1 MGACASCL
9 ILCLFILAAGGCT
22 IFAQQTQSVANTGS
36 ATSDQFLSSYEGQNV
51 SSVQIAGRTD
61 NVTSK
66 YTDQLVQKSGQPFSK
81 DKVNQS
87 AAALKTAGNFQQVQV
102 EVAAESNGVRVV
114 FVLEP
119 AIYFGIFQF
128 SGTKQIPYT
137 QLIQATNYPIQTAFN
152 PAEVNTDSDSLL
164 TFLRQQ
170 GYFRAKVQ
178 PHVSVDSA
186 HELANVNFQT
196 TLGKRAKFGKAVVEG
211 APDSENSKLETKATS
226 LMARLRG
233 AAIRPGKA
241 YKRGTLT
248 RATSLLQG
256 SLEKEGYLGAQ
267 VKLSGAEYQ
276 DENNRADIHFHV
288 DPGEMTKVQ
297 IKGAHL
303 WPWTKKALLPVY
315 QGVGVSDATVL
326 EGQQSLIDYFQS
338 KGFFDVKVGSDR
350 KKENGVE
357 LISYRLEK
365 NKKHRVESV
374 AIRGEAELHAS
385 ELTPQIAVKKEH
397 FFSAGKFS
405 QQLLD
410 KSVKNLRAVY
420 QSEGF
425 SSVQVTPIV
434 KRSGGNVEVAFRV
447 VEGPRDIVNSLK
459 IEGANT
465 LTQKESMH
473 PMG

>member
-248 RATSLLQG
+248 RATSLFAGIAGERRIFG
-256 SLEKEGYLGAQ
+256 S
-267 VKLSGAEYQ
+267 SGEVVG
-276 DENNRADIHFHV
+276 RRI
-288 DPGEMTKVQ
+288 PG
-297 IKGAHL
+297 
-303 WPWTKKALLPVY
+303 
-315 QGVGVSDATVL
+315 
-326 EGQQSLIDYFQS
+326 
-338 KGFFDVKVGSDR
+338 
-350 KKENGVE
+350 
-357 LISYRLEK
+357 
-365 NKKHRVESV
+365 
-374 AIRGEAELHAS
+374 
-385 ELTPQIAVKKEH
+385 
-397 FFSAGKFS
+397 
-405 QQLLD
+405 
-410 KSVKNLRAVY
+410 
-420 QSEGF
+420 
-425 SSVQVTPIV
+425 
-434 KRSGGNVEVAFRV
+434 
-447 VEGPRDIVNSLK
+447 
-459 IEGANT
+459 
-465 LTQKESMH
+465 
-473 PMG
+473 